1 MIDIPLAKRKR
12 AKRLPMVE
20 DDDIGVAEDIES
32 TIGSRLLLNCKDF
45 NHNKPTVPLTLSA
58 ATFAQPLMKL

>member
-32 TIGSRLLLNCKDF
+32 TIGGLLL
-45 NHNKPTVPLTLSA
+45 L
-58 ATFAQPLMKL
+58 